1 MYTSHLPWVC
11 HSVLN
16 DIYHLSVFRERR
28 DRVRQK
34 HRDREKPYKTVFSKG
49 WNTFLLVTS

>member
-28 DRVRQK
+28 DRDRQK